1 VRYASALFVILLSV
15 WLLNSGHYTPMLIGM
30 GIASCLF
37 VVYLSLRMEIVD
49 EEGLP
54 VRLLPRAL
62 IYVPWLVKEV
72 FKSNVDVAKRILAP
86 GRYRLSPKIF
96 DAPTTQESDLG
107 RVLYA
112 NSITL
117 TPGTVSILVRG
128 DRIKVH
134 AIAEE
139 VADAVLEGEMDRRV
153 RWFEGLER

>member
-1 VRYASALFVILLSV
+1 MRYAFALFVILLSV

-30 GIASCLF
+30 GIGSCLF
-37 VVYLSLRMEIVD
+37 VVYLSLRMGIVD

-72 FKSNVDVAKRILAP
+72 FKSNLDVAKRILAP
-86 GRYRLSPKIF
+86 RRYRLSPKIF

-153 RWFEGLER
+153 TRFEGLER